1 MPPASPRP
9 RRRPRI
15 RLRSAVI
22 GAAALSAAAA
32 APALAAF
39 TLDGSIANVPG
50 NLQPASEPSVV
61 LGGLKGHG
69 SARVPWIAQVEPNA
83 GGGPTQVFVEKLA
96 GGQFSLQG
104 ESLNFNPA
112 EPVTHPDIDF
122 AGANFSVP
130 WTAWEEDA
138 GGVSQIFASRFLP
151 NADLQNGV
159 WEINGALRG
168 SVASPGAQRGPSL
181 NFNPDKGADE
191 PRVHGG
197 SLQATGT
204 PAPWVIWKEQASVP
218 GIGEQIFVTK
228 GVNDSQPG
236 PAQKGRFTWHIQGTD
251 RGTSPAQAA
260 QLGPTLNVQISPT
273 VDAVHP
279 DITFTGKDST
289 VPWAVWYEEP
299 NNLPAGGVA
308 AAPNNQRVFAAKFV
322 PDATLGDRGGR
333 WVPVGNGATCAFGT
347 GAEDPNACALN
358 KDGAANAEN
367 PNVAAGSLNPANPTV
382 PWVAWHESTGT
393 APGKVFVS
401 RLIPAQNVF
410 QIFPGPNPDGSVNAD
425 PSRDADE
432 PDLFFEGNV
441 LHVTWKETTASGKLH
456 AFQRTFTPGANGAG
470 GRWSDAE
477 DLQVDPTQDAG
488 NPGIGAFGGSPFVT
502 WAEGTGDPTAGHTL
516 LKHDPATEQAQT
528 LAPSAITTT
537 SARLNAA
544 AAGDPG
550 VFAASFDVTDPSGTR
565 TVSAGDVTHNAPD
578 ASQPFGADLT
588 GLAPN
593 SIVRVRAKLA
603 TALGTITGPEQDFVT
618 AGSGAP
624 GAVGL
629 PPTPAQVQVKPAGKR
644 VHRVRVVF
652 TLSRKWKV
660 TIKAHR
666 GTRTGRVVASR
677 TAKFHKGRNV
687 AFITIPGAG
696 RFVITITPRAGA
708 KRQTVVRTVR
718 L

>member
-1 MPPASPRP
+1 VSSSSPSPRP
-9 RRRPRI
+9 RPRI
-15 RLRSAVI
+15 RLRSALI
-22 GAAALSAAAA
+22 GVAALSAAAA

-61 LGGLKGHG
+61 LGSLKGHG
-69 SARVPWIAQVEPNA
+69 NARVPWVAQVEPNA

-112 EPVTHPDIDF
+112 EHVTHPDIDF
-122 AGANFSVP
+122 AGTNFSVP

-151 NADLQNGV
+151 NADLSNGV

-168 SVASPGAQRGPSL
+168 SVTSPGTQRGPSL
-181 NFNPDKGADE
+181 NFNPDKGADA

-197 SLQATGT
+197 SLQANGT
-204 PAPWVIWKEQASVP
+204 PAPWVIWKEEASAP

-228 GVNDSQPG
+228 GVKDSQPG
-236 PAQKGRFTWHIQGTD
+236 PAQKGSFTWHIQGAD
-251 RGTSPAQAA
+251 RGTTPAQAA

-273 VDAVHP
+273 IDAEHP

-299 NNLPAGGVA
+299 NNLPAGTEP

-322 PDATLGDRGGR
+322 PDAALGDRGGR
-333 WVPVGNGATCAFGT
+333 WVPVGNGTTCAFQAG
-347 GAEDPNACALN
+347 GEDPAACALN
-358 KDGAANAEN
+358 KDANANAEN

-393 APGKVFVS
+393 APAKIFVS

-410 QIFPGPNPDGSVNAD
+410 QIFPGPNADGSLNAD
-425 PSRDADE
+425 PAQSADE
-432 PDLFFEGNV
+432 PDLFFEGDV
-441 LHVTWKETTASGKLH
+441 LHVTWKETVAGGKLH
-456 AFQRTFTPGANGAG
+456 AFARTFTPGANGAG
-470 GRWSDAE
+470 GTWSAAE

-502 WAEGTGDPTAGHTL
+502 WAEGTGDPTAGHTI

-528 LAPSAITTT
+528 LAPTAITAT
-537 SARLNAA
+537 SAHLNGA

-550 VFAASFDVTDPSGTR
+550 VFAASFEVTDPTGTR
-565 TVSAGDVTHNAPD
+565 TVGAGDVTHNAPD
-578 ASQPFGADLT
+578 PSQSFGVDLT

-593 SIVRVRAKLA
+593 SIVKVRAKLA
-603 TALGTITGPEQDFVT
+603 TALGTIAGPEQDFVT
-618 AGSGAP
+618 AGSGAA

-629 PPTPAQVQVKPAGKR
+629 PPTPQQVGVKAAGPQ
-644 VHRVRVVF
+644 VHRVRVAF
-652 TLSRKWKV
+652 KLGRTWKV

-666 GTRTGRVVASR
+666 GTRTGRVAASL
-677 TAKFHKGRNV
+677 TKKFHKGRNV
-687 AFITIPGAG
+687 AFLNIRGSG

-718 L
+718 I